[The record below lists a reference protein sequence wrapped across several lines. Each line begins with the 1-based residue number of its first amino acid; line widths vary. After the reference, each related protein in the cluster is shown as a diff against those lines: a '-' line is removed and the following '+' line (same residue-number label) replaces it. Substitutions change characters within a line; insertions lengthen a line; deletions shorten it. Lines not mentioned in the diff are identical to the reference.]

1 MKYRIFT
8 NGGYIV
14 SVLHNAEN
22 GNITEEEYL
31 QIVDAI
37 QNKPAAP
44 EGYDYR
50 LTVGLEWELYQLP
63 EAQNIEEE

>member
-1 MKYRIFT
+1 MRYRIFT

-31 QIVDAI
+31 QIMDAI
-37 QNKPAAP
+37 QNKPTAL

-63 EAQNIEEE
+63 KAQDIEE